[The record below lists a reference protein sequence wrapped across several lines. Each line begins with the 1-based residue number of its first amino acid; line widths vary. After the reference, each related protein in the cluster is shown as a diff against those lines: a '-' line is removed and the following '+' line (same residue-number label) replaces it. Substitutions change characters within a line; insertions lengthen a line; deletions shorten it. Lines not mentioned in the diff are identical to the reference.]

1 MSAFVQLGVQ
11 YLMYRMV
18 SVLSQVLSGS
28 RVARLVGNIASAF
41 ALVLG
46 MTAASAL
53 LVLISIFATL
63 SVAVG

>member
-1 MSAFVQLGVQ
+1 MAAFLQLGAQ
-11 YLMYRMV
+11 YLMYRLV
-18 SVLSQVLSGS
+18 SVLSQVLSAS
-28 RVARLVGNIASAF
+28 RVAKLVGDMASAF